1 MYFFLC
7 TVTMAETRAYLG
19 LGSTFFVKNILGQFF
34 VSRVGR
40 RAGSDLL
47 NQPFLM
53 EELKS
58 H

>member
-1 MYFFLC
+1 
-7 TVTMAETRAYLG
+7 MAETRSYLG